1 MDLVRSNRGRRTWR
15 ISLYQ
20 VQLSLPQLSF
30 TELIILS
37 PARFKALIQE
47 ICFVA
52 AYGLAEAF

>member
-20 VQLSLPQLSF
+20 VQLSLPQLS
-30 TELIILS
+30 LIILS
-37 PARFKALIQE
+37 PARFKVLIQE